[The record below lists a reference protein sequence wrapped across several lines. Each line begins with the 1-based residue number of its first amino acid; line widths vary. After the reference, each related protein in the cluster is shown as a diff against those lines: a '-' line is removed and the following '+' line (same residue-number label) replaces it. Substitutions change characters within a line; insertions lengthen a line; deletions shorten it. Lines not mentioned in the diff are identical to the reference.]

1 MNEKVKRRATTAIVA
16 GVAVAVTAT
25 WLLNRDVRP
34 TTVEGWAW
42 PNSAGNTVWL
52 TETPDGNSK
61 GDGFILAGARW
72 TSADNLWRDGSS
84 GPTCVGT
91 NTMAATHVR
100 LGVVDVQADGMSWRH
115 AVWLRCL

>member
-1 MNEKVKRRATTAIVA
+1 MKLGRHTVTAAVA
-16 GVAVAVTAT
+16 AVAVAITAT

-34 TTVEGWAW
+34 SIVEGWAW
-42 PNSAGNTVWL
+42 PDSAGTTIWL

-61 GDGFILAGARW
+61 GDGFILSGARW
-72 TSADNLWRDGSS
+72 SGLDHVLHDGAS

-91 NTMAATHVR
+91 DTTAATHVE
-100 LGVVDVQADGMSWRH
+100 LGVVDVRTDGMSWRH

>member
-1 MNEKVKRRATTAIVA
+1 MNGTIKRHAVTAV
-16 GVAVAVTAT
+16 VAVAAVAITAT

-42 PNSAGNTVWL
+42 PNAAGNTIWL
-52 TETPDGNSK
+52 TESPEGGSN
-61 GDGFILAGARW
+61 GDGFILSGARW
-72 TSADNLWRDGSS
+72 VGPDNVWRDGSS

-91 NTMAATHVR
+91 DTTVATHVQ
-100 LGVVDVQADGMSWRH
+100 LGVVDVRTDGMSWRH